1 MKKTIFILVSAF
13 IILLAAI
20 AGGIGYL
27 GYEFSRTRPS
37 ESEQEVIYEV
47 VSGKAFNT
55 IAKDL
60 ESKGL
65 VRNANFFSWY
75 AKITGQRS
83 KIKVVSGLRRSGKST
98 LLEIYRE
105 QLVEKGISNQQIQFY
120 NFELPENY
128 LDKSWSDIYFEI
140 KEKLTKDQPNYI
152 FLDEIQNIPQFEKL
166 VDGLFVS
173 ENTDVYITGSNAF
186 LLSSELA
193 TLLSGRY
200 IEISI
205 LPFSFKEYLTARKI
219 DTDNKYLNFEVLFFD
234 YVNETSLPKG
244 VELREGGFDKII
256 EYLDAIYT
264 TIIEKDIT
272 QRHQINDKRA
282 FANMAKFVANN
293 IGSPLSPSNISSV
306 LKLDGQTIHHAT
318 VEKYLE
324 YLVASFVFYKV
335 NRFDLKGKKQL
346 ATQEKYY
353 LVDCGLM
360 NLLVG
365 KERTTDRG
373 HILENIVFLELLRR
387 GNKIWTG
394 TSRNSEVDFVCK
406 TPTGEI
412 EYYQVAWQL
421 SSESTINREFSA
433 LEKINDNY
441 PKFLLTTDSFT
452 QDRNGIIH
460 KNVFIW
466 LLENSV
472 L

>member
-1 MKKTIFILVSAF
+1 MSNYTNRKEYIDK
-13 IILLAAI
+13 LLA
-20 AGGIGYL
+20 Y
-27 GYEFSRTRPS
+27 
-37 ESEQEVIYEV
+37 
-47 VSGKAFNT
+47 KD
-55 IAKDL
+55 KDL
-60 ESKGL
+60 
-65 VRNANFFSWY
+65 
-75 AKITGQRS
+75 
-83 KIKVVSGLRRSGKST
+83 IKVVSGLRRSGKST
-98 LLEIYRE
+98 LLELYRN
-105 QLVEKGISNQQIQFY
+105 QLRKEGVSKGQIHFY

-128 LDKSWSDIYFEI
+128 FNKTWDDIYFEI
-140 KEKLTKDQPNYI
+140 KKKLQTDKPNYI
-152 FLDEIQNIPQFEKL
+152 FLDEVQNIPLFEKL
-166 VDGLFVS
+166 VDGLFAT

-205 LPFSFKEYLTARKI
+205 LPFSFKEYLTARSI
-219 DTDNKYLNFEVLFFD
+219 DTSNKYLNYESLFFD

-244 VELREGGFDKII
+244 VELRESGFDKIY
-256 EYLDAIYT
+256 EYLEAIYT

-282 FANMAKFVANN
+282 FANIVKFVASNV
-293 IGSPLSPSNISSV
+293 GSALSPSNISKT
-306 LKLDGQTIHHAT
+306 LKQDGKSIHHAT

-324 YLVASFVFYKV
+324 YLVTSFVFYKV

-353 LVDCGLM
+353 LVDAGFL
-360 NLLVG
+360 NFLVG

-373 HILENIVFLELLRR
+373 HILENIVYLELLRR

-394 TSRNSEVDFVCK
+394 TSRNAEVDFVCK
-406 TPTGEI
+406 TPMGEI
-412 EYYQVAWQL
+412 EYYQIAWQMT
-421 SSESTINREFSA
+421 SETTVEREFGS

-452 QDRNGIIH
+452 QNRSGVKH
-460 KNVFIW
+460 LNVFSW
-466 LLENSV
+466 LLETVERYN

>member
-1 MKKTIFILVSAF
+1 MRNYTLRKE
-13 IILLAAI
+13 
-20 AGGIGYL
+20 YL
-27 GYEFSRTRPS
+27 TKLFAY
-37 ESEQEVIYEV
+37 
-47 VSGKAFNT
+47 KD
-55 IAKDL
+55 KDL
-60 ESKGL
+60 
-65 VRNANFFSWY
+65 
-75 AKITGQRS
+75 
-83 KIKVVSGLRRSGKST
+83 IKVVSGLRRSGKSI

-105 QLVEKGISNQQIQFY
+105 QLKVQGISDEQIQFY

-140 KEKLTKDQPNYI
+140 KEKLIKNQPNYI
-152 FLDEIQNIPQFEKL
+152 FLDEVQNIPQFEKL

-173 ENTDVYITGSNAF
+173 DFTDVYITGSNAF

-219 DTDNKYLNFEVLFFD
+219 DAENKYLNFEVLFFD

-244 VELREGGFDKII
+244 VELREDGFDKII

-264 TIIEKDIT
+264 TIVEKDIT

-282 FANMAKFVANN
+282 FSNMAKFVANN

-353 LVDCGLM
+353 LVDTGLM

-406 TPTGEI
+406 TPSGEI

-452 QDRNGIIH
+452 QDKNGIIH

-466 LLENSV
+466 LLENSI